1 MEGQALP
8 DIQVSFKARIV
19 EGVSHQQR
27 EYVKKHDTRNIALQA
42 KEEMMDIQKWYEDNW
57 LSIWKNFMLKQEGP
71 ISK

>member
-1 MEGQALP
+1 MEGHALP

-42 KEEMMDIQKWYEDNW
+42 KEEMMDIQKWYEDN
-57 LSIWKNFMLKQEGP
+57 
-71 ISK
+71 